1 MVQSNLKVAQSF
13 WFLLLATVMCTTAG
27 QATAQEDYRW
37 RMLGENGEEFIMTIL
52 GAVPHISENDGS
64 TGYAVTGFDLQ
75 FNLPFDPVH
84 GPPYQVVP
92 QFDSYADVGPGG
104 AANRFSLV
112 VEERPDLLFTFRGN
126 ANPGYTAYIDD
137 WGNDQA
143 FSSRFYEIDVRNT
156 FGYDGKIVS
165 VSSIPIPEPSTLSL
179 LAFAGLSLLSRRH
192 PRNRDK
198 ERHPCVR

>member
-1 MVQSNLKVAQSF
+1 MRP
-13 WFLLLATVMCTTAG
+13 LLILLCLASTAVG
-27 QATAQEDYRW
+27 EDYRW

-92 QFDSYADVGPGG
+92 QFDAFVSPAGG
-104 AANRFSLV
+104 GNRFSLV

-143 FSSRFYEIDVRNT
+143 FSSRYYQIEVNNT
-156 FGYDGKIVS
+156 FVYEGRIVS

>member
-1 MVQSNLKVAQSF
+1 MRT
-13 WFLLLATVMCTTAG
+13 LLIVLCVTAS
-27 QATAQEDYRW
+27 AVAQEDYRW
-37 RMLGENGEEFIMTIL
+37 RMLGENGEEFVMTIL
-52 GAVPHISENDGS
+52 GAVPHISENDDS

-112 VEERPDLLFTFRGN
+112 VEERPDLLFTFSGN

-156 FGYDGKIVS
+156 FGYDGRIVS
-165 VSSIPIPEPSTLSL
+165 VSSIPIPEPSTIYISVTSL
-179 LAFAGLSLLSRRH
+179 IMFFLRCRR
-192 PRNRDK
+192 PRR
-198 ERHPCVR
+198 VRALDSSQPLNSSTPHGTKVV